1 MCFCPALSVSA
12 EESDCRAV
20 AEEELRFKLLE
31 VGQLRRDIDELR
43 KSISDRYAQYMG
55 DSCVSQ

>member
-1 MCFCPALSVSA
+1 MSA

-43 KSISDRYAQYMG
+43 KSISDRCAQYMG
-55 DSCVSQ
+55 DGCVS